1 MDGKHNPN
9 SRSAQIRLTREREK
23 RRLKR
28 RSRSYDPLRVWML
41 TDSAEEKPNPHFKVK
56 GKPKGELQI
65 DVPPVLTCGSSEDW
79 ELLCSLLVR
88 IRTAAL
94 ELAYKKILLN
104 FHDVTYMAPEAAVTI
119 VAEIQRCNA
128 FCKNRT
134 EITGTYPA
142 AHDVAWLL
150 DDVGFHKALG
160 VKAPPFPKMYQP
172 RSFLQIERNHRSVAE
187 VADRLLDCFSN
198 VFSFAATDRRR
209 LHVALLECMDNV
221 FEHAYATESAAPY
234 LFREWWLAGY
244 ADAKDG
250 TIGFAFYDQGS
261 GIPATIRSKKKKTM
275 KERFVNLKSWSD
287 AKWIERAVRKGV
299 SRHSSARRGH
309 GLVKLKRFVDK
320 LGVVGSLKVVAN
332 RGVATFHSDRTTDGV
347 ALKEMLHGTLVV
359 WQLSGVAVV
368 VPEANENEH
377 VRRDSL

>member
-1 MDGKHNPN
+1 MEGKHSPR
-9 SRSAQIRLTREREK
+9 SRAAQIRLTKERER
-23 RRLKR
+23 RRLR
-28 RSRSYDPLRVWML
+28 RRGRNYDPLRVWML
-41 TDSAEEKPNPHFKVK
+41 TESEEQKPNPYFKIR
-56 GKPKGELQI
+56 GKPKGQLQI
-65 DVPPVLTCGSSEDW
+65 DVPSSLACDTPADW
-79 ELLCSLLVR
+79 ELLCSLLVKVR
-88 IRTAAL
+88 EASL
-94 ELAYKKILLN
+94 ERAYKKILLN
-104 FHDVTYMAPEAAVTI
+104 FHDVVAMSPEAAVTI

-128 FCKNRT
+128 FCKGRT

-150 DDVGFHKALG
+150 DDVGFFKALDI
-160 VKAPPFPKMYQP
+160 KSPPFPKKYQP
-172 RSFLQIERNHRSVAE
+172 RSFLQIERNHRSEAE
-187 VADRLLDCFSN
+187 VADRLLDCFSR
-198 VFSFAATDRRR
+198 VFQFEKTDRKR

-221 FEHAYATESAAPY
+221 FEHAYAVESADPY

-261 GIPATIRSKKKKTM
+261 GIPATIRSKKRRTM
-275 KERFVNLKSWSD
+275 KERFENVRRWSD

-320 LGVVGSLKVVAN
+320 LGVVGSLRVVAN
-332 RGVATFHSDRTTDGV
+332 KGIATFHSDKTTDGST
-347 ALKEMLHGTLVV
+347 LKEALNGTLVV

-377 VRRDSL
+377 A